1 MSNTISTEAVLAYLM
16 YSRYSYVLYKT
27 DVELN
32 IQLINGMLKDFNT
45 TTDIPFEEIFKNN
58 NNFEMRDKF
67 VLTHIGFDKLKKM
80 YEESIDSKILEK
92 LDERFTIKR

>member
-27 DVELN
+27 DVEIN
-32 IQLINGMLKDFNT
+32 IKLINGILEDFNLS
-45 TTDIPFEEIFKNN
+45 TDMQLEEISKKNY
-58 NNFEMRDKF
+58 NFEIRDNF
-67 VLTHIGFDKLKKM
+67 VITHIGFDKLKAL

-92 LDERFTIKR
+92 LDERYQNTK

>member
-27 DVELN
+27 DVELK
-32 IQLINGMLKDFNT
+32 IKLINGMLKEFNT
-45 TTDIPFEEIFKNN
+45 ETDIPFEAVFKNN

-67 VLTHIGFDKLKKM
+67 VLTHIGFDKLKKI
-80 YEESIDSKILEK
+80 YETSIDSKILEK
-92 LDERFTIKR
+92 LDERFAITR